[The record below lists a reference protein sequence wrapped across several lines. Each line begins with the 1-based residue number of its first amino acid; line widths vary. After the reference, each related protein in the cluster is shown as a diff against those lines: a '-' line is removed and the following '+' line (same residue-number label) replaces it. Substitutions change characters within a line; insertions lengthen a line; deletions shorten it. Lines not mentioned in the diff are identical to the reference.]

1 MAQKMVKAAFC
12 HSTRLQDALQT
23 AIPLLNKRFSLQQL
37 TGQEVRSYCAA
48 GELQI
53 SLQREQVLWKHGLLV
68 IPAIVYDLLNTM
80 MVCIQP
86 GIILGCL
93 SWNQHC

>member
-1 MAQKMVKAAFC
+1 MAYPVY
-12 HSTRLQDALQT
+12 T
-23 AIPLLNKRFSLQQL
+23 
-37 TGQEVRSYCAA
+37 A

-80 MVCIQP
+80 MVY
-86 GIILGCL
+86 IL
-93 SWNQHC
+93 